1 MKRSAVQPDQSLSRK
16 SWTLSPLKMPSHA
29 ASSGEWPLRESPG
42 SLNSVMSVAMTSPEA
57 PAEKSWRS
65 RRLGYPLETRERRK
79 KVTGLNR

>member
-1 MKRSAVQPDQSLSRK
+1 
-16 SWTLSPLKMPSHA
+16 MPSHA

-65 RRLGYPLETRERRK
+65 RRLGYPLERGRDEKGHRIEPMTLMFLVVGAGFEPTTSGK
-79 KVTGLNR
+79 YL